1 MKNEKKYAKVKSICK
16 RKNNNLT
23 TLDAYVKK
31 RAYQLSLI

>member
-16 RKNNNLT
+16 RKNNLT